1 LLPADTRDLDGD
13 SNITETIPFDIVCN
27 PRING
32 TTVDI
37 GAFEFTTPVNQ
48 PPVITNKTFT
58 IAKSIAVGATVGTVP
73 ISDPENN
80 PFTVTITNGNT
91 DTDNDGTR
99 PFAISN
105 SGVITVT
112 DPGDF
117 GTNTSFNLTV
127 TANDGN
133 ATGNGA
139 IVVNLTNPVNRP
151 PVVNDAIFSI
161 SKTSPNGTVVGT
173 INATDADNNPLTY
186 NITAGNPNLDGDG
199 ISAFTINNSGQI
211 AMADSD
217 DKAVVI
223 SLP

>member
-1 LLPADTRDLDGD
+1 M
-13 SNITETIPFDIVCN
+13 
-27 PRING
+27 
-32 TTVDI
+32 
-37 GAFEFTTPVNQ
+37 
-48 PPVITNKTFT
+48 
-58 IAKSIAVGATVGTVP
+58 GATVGTVP

-99 PFAISN
+99 PFAINN

-112 DPGDF
+112 GPGDF

-151 PVVNDAIFSI
+151 PVVNDAVFNI

-173 INATDADNNPLTY
+173 INTTDADNNP
-186 NITAGNPNLDGDG
+186 
-199 ISAFTINNSGQI
+199 
-211 AMADSD
+211 
-217 DKAVVI
+217 
-223 SLP
+223 